1 MLKMFKTLYQIFRMI
16 REFVLS
22 LFFVVFVMICFVF
35 TSLFTNSNHTPPIK
49 SGFLTLRLNGYLAD
63 NPEEYGDL
71 YRLLNSELNHQ
82 EEPQKYSTFDI
93 ALAIEQAAN
102 DSRIEGIVLDL
113 GKLQDA
119 DYPALTY
126 LGNKLKNFR
135 KENKPIVAVGV
146 LYSQA
151 QYYLASFADKIY
163 LNQAGAVDIH
173 GLSYTPLYF
182 KSLFDKIEAKPEIFR
197 VGTYKSAV
205 EPLIRDNMSPEAKGN
220 ASLWLSAMWSQV
232 SETISENRKIAKEAV
247 LPDLPILLK
256 RYQEVS
262 GNDAQYALKQGLV
275 NQLFSGEE
283 ALKRQLRDDFK
294 LPEKNEPN
302 FIELEDY
309 LAEIP
314 DRFEE
319 THENKIAVVTVEG
332 EITMGE
338 STEDTAGSE
347 TIVKTLQRVKEDK
360 YVKGL
365 ILRINSP
372 GGSAVA
378 SELIRQAVNEVQ
390 ASGKPVVAS
399 MGGMAASGG
408 YWIAA
413 TSDKIVA
420 DANTLTGSIGI
431 FGVMFNFEQTAKN
444 LGIREDGIATSK
456 LANISGLKPLSEEQR
471 RLIQLNIE
479 NGYQQFLRLVSQG
492 RGMTEEDVDYIAQ
505 GQVWIGKDAYHSR
518 LVDELGDFDFAV
530 NLLHQMIMSQNEE
543 NAPKKVQWFTAE
555 DNSFFGE
562 LSRNMK
568 QNAQYQLAS
577 LFDLPVAKQAK
588 QATDV
593 MKKFNDPKNSYL
605 YCLACAK
612 VR

>member
-1 MLKMFKTLYQIFRMI
+1 MFKTLYQIFRMI

-35 TSLFTNSNHTPPIK
+35 TSLFTSSNHTPPIK

-232 SETISENRKIAKEAV
+232 NETISENRQIAKEAV

-294 LPEKNEPN
+294 LPEKHEPN

-309 LAEIP
+309 LTEIP

-338 STEDTAGSE
+338 STEETSGSE

-505 GQVWIGKDAYHSR
+505 GQVWIGKDAYQSG

-530 NLLHQMIMSQNEE
+530 NLLHQMIISQNEE

-588 QATDV
+588 KATDV

>member
-1 MLKMFKTLYQIFRMI
+1 MFKTLYQIFRMI

-35 TSLFTNSNHTPPIK
+35 TSLFTSSNHTPPIK

-82 EEPQKYSTFDI
+82 QEPQKYSTFDI

-151 QYYLASFADKIY
+151 QYYLASFANKIY

-232 SETISENRKIAKEAV
+232 SETISENRQIAKEAV

-294 LPEKNEPN
+294 LPEKHEPN

-309 LAEIP
+309 LTEIP

-505 GQVWIGKDAYHSR
+505 GQVWIGKDAYQSG

-530 NLLHQMIMSQNEE
+530 NLLHQMIISRNEE

>member
-1 MLKMFKTLYQIFRMI
+1 MFKTLYQIFRMI

-35 TSLFTNSNHTPPIK
+35 TSLFTSSNHTPPIK

-82 EEPQKYSTFDI
+82 QEPQKYSTFDI
-93 ALAIEQAAN
+93 ALAIEQAAS

-232 SETISENRKIAKEAV
+232 SETISENRKMAKEAV
-247 LPDLPILLK
+247 LPELPILLK

-309 LAEIP
+309 LTEIP

-530 NLLHQMIMSQNEE
+530 NLLHQMIMSRNEE
-543 NAPKKVQWFTAE
+543 NAPTKVQWFTAE

-577 LFDLPVAKQAK
+577 LFDLPVAKQTK

>member
-1 MLKMFKTLYQIFRMI
+1 MFKTLYQIFRMI

-35 TSLFTNSNHTPPIK
+35 TSLFTSSNHTPPIK

-232 SETISENRKIAKEAV
+232 NETISENRQIAKEAV

-294 LPEKNEPN
+294 LPEKHEPN

-309 LAEIP
+309 LTEIP

-338 STEDTAGSE
+338 STEDTSGSE

-444 LGIREDGIATSK
+444 LGIREDGIAISK

-505 GQVWIGKDAYHSR
+505 GQVWIGKDAYQSG

-530 NLLHQMIMSQNEE
+530 NLLHQIIMSQNEE

-588 QATDV
+588 KATDV

>member
-1 MLKMFKTLYQIFRMI
+1 MFKTLYQIFRMI

-35 TSLFTNSNHTPPIK
+35 TSLFTSSNHTPPIK

-93 ALAIEQAAN
+93 ALAIEQAAS

-247 LPDLPILLK
+247 LPELPILLK

-294 LPEKNEPN
+294 LPEKHEPN

-309 LAEIP
+309 LTEIP

-338 STEDTAGSE
+338 STEDTSGSE

-360 YVKGL
+360 DAKGL

-413 TSDKIVA
+413 TSDKIAA

-505 GQVWIGKDAYHSR
+505 GQVWIGKDAYQSG

-530 NLLHQMIMSQNEE
+530 NLLHQMIISQNEE

>member
-1 MLKMFKTLYQIFRMI
+1 M
-16 REFVLS
+16 
-22 LFFVVFVMICFVF
+22 
-35 TSLFTNSNHTPPIK
+35 
-49 SGFLTLRLNGYLAD
+49 
-63 NPEEYGDL
+63 
-71 YRLLNSELNHQ
+71 
-82 EEPQKYSTFDI
+82 
-93 ALAIEQAAN
+93 
-102 DSRIEGIVLDL
+102 
-113 GKLQDA
+113 
-119 DYPALTY
+119 
-126 LGNKLKNFR
+126 
-135 KENKPIVAVGV
+135 
-146 LYSQA
+146 
-151 QYYLASFADKIY
+151 
-163 LNQAGAVDIH
+163 
-173 GLSYTPLYF
+173 
-182 KSLFDKIEAKPEIFR
+182 
-197 VGTYKSAV
+197 
-205 EPLIRDNMSPEAKGN
+205 
-220 ASLWLSAMWSQV
+220 
-232 SETISENRKIAKEAV
+232 
-247 LPDLPILLK
+247 LK

-309 LAEIP
+309 LTEIP

-360 YVKGL
+360 DAKGL

-505 GQVWIGKDAYHSR
+505 GQVWIGKDAYQSG

-530 NLLHQMIMSQNEE
+530 NLLHQMIISQNEE

>member
-1 MLKMFKTLYQIFRMI
+1 MFKTLYQIFRMI

-35 TSLFTNSNHTPPIK
+35 TSLFTSSNHTPPIK

-119 DYPALTY
+119 DYPSLTY

-232 SETISENRKIAKEAV
+232 SETISENRKMAKEAV

-338 STEDTAGSE
+338 STEETSGSE

-360 YVKGL
+360 DVKGL

-530 NLLHQMIMSQNEE
+530 NLLHQMIMSRNEE
-543 NAPKKVQWFTAE
+543 NAPTKVQWFTAE

>member
-1 MLKMFKTLYQIFRMI
+1 MFKTLYQIFRMI

-35 TSLFTNSNHTPPIK
+35 TSLFTSSNHTPPIK

-82 EEPQKYSTFDI
+82 QEPQKYSTFDI
-93 ALAIEQAAN
+93 ALAIEQAAS

-275 NQLFSGEE
+275 NQIFNGEE

-338 STEDTAGSE
+338 STEDTSGSE

-399 MGGMAASGG
+399 MGGIAASGG

-505 GQVWIGKDAYHSR
+505 GQVWIGKDAYQSG

-530 NLLHQMIMSQNEE
+530 NLLHQMIISQNEE

-568 QNAQYQLAS
+568 QNAQSQLAS

>member
-1 MLKMFKTLYQIFRMI
+1 MFKTLYQIFRMI

-35 TSLFTNSNHTPPIK
+35 TSLFTSSNHTPPIK

-119 DYPALTY
+119 DYPSLTY

-232 SETISENRKIAKEAV
+232 SETISENRKMAKEAV

-338 STEDTAGSE
+338 STEETSGSE

-360 YVKGL
+360 DVKGL

-505 GQVWIGKDAYHSR
+505 GQVWIGKDAYQSG

>member
-1 MLKMFKTLYQIFRMI
+1 MFKTLYQIFRMI

-35 TSLFTNSNHTPPIK
+35 TSLFTSSNHTPPIK

-63 NPEEYGDL
+63 NPEEYSDL

-275 NQLFSGEE
+275 NQIFNGEE

-338 STEDTAGSE
+338 STEDTSGSE

-399 MGGMAASGG
+399 MGGIAASGG

-505 GQVWIGKDAYHSR
+505 GQVWIGKDAYQSG

-530 NLLHQMIMSQNEE
+530 NLLHQIIISQNEE

-568 QNAQYQLAS
+568 QNAQSQLAS